1 MPSAKLI
8 FVGLIV
14 PVSVLIPISFAV
26 SKYKRADRALL
37 LIFYYL
43 LLDGLVNLLAAF
55 LADRKINNL
64 PLLHI
69 FTILEFLLLS
79 YFYIKI
85 LKEALIRKVIGAL
98 MVIFPLVCILNFTF
112 FQSIFRFNTYT
123 RPLEVLIVMAYSL
136 AYFAQ
141 INEADNEKRWISNPL
156 NWINTGVLLYF
167 SGALFVYS
175 FSNLTVAYIIS
186 PKYYSLNLF
195 IWNIHATLLLAMYL
209 LFSWGFYICRKT

>member
-1 MPSAKLI
+1 MPSAKFI
-8 FVGLIV
+8 FMGLIV

-26 SKYKRADRALL
+26 FKYKHADRALL
-37 LIFYYL
+37 LILYYL
-43 LLDGLVNLLAAF
+43 LLDGLVNILTAV
-55 LADRKINNL
+55 LADIRINNL

-79 YFYIKI
+79 FFYIKI
-85 LKEALIRKVIGAL
+85 LKEGLIRKIIRFLIV
-98 MVIFPLVCILNFTF
+98 VFPLICIINLIF

-123 RPLEVLIVMAYSL
+123 RPLEVLMIMAYSL

-141 INEADNEKRWISNPL
+141 INEADNEKSWSSNPL

-175 FSNLTVAYIIS
+175 FSNLTTAYTS
-186 PKYYSLNLF
+186 PKYYLLNLL
-195 IWNIHATLLLAMYL
+195 IWNIHAALLLAMYL